1 MSIAELNAIIEND
14 AMLDR
19 EQAIDADAM
28 PEGIANRLAGRG
40 IRTVGALL
48 DTDAFRA
55 VTSGR
60 YDIDTIREVNGI
72 PIAALRWLLDDVIPR
87 SADRAEIPAASAL

>member
-14 AMLDR
+14 AVLDR
-19 EQAIDADAM
+19 EQAIAATLPEDIAD
-28 PEGIANRLAGRG
+28 RLAGRG

-72 PIAALRWLLDDVIPR
+72 PIAALRWLMDEILLR
-87 SADRAEIPAASAL
+87 SAARADVPAVTTA